1 MPANQKRQTGLAR
14 LLADKNGNFG
24 MFTALLL
31 PVGIFFTGVVMDTI
45 TAMEL
50 KHNMQS
56 TADAAALAGVSAM
69 ISKTKNYTIASA
81 EAEAETLMVGQL
93 AQSLANSGDKALKKT
108 LTDNSSVTI
117 SSPETGV
124 FVATAK
130 ASFKMPVN
138 AFTRLIAG
146 NSLTLSV
153 SSSTTA
159 TKESKAGLSMYLVLD
174 RSGSMSFVTEE
185 VKSTTV
191 PCQNFT
197 SSNWGSHSITDT
209 KSKSYIKPVTPCYL
223 RKIEALQNA
232 AASLFQSFNTAD
244 TTSERVRTGAIAY
257 SDKTY
262 SSTGMNWGTAAAA
275 TYVSNFPYLVE
286 GGTDSKGA
294 MKIAFEALKKSN
306 GTEKAEH
313 DKKKNTHFNR
323 YIVLMTDGEMT
334 GSSSAWN
341 STLDQET
348 RNYCRDAKADG
359 IVIFSVA
366 FMAPEKGKAL
376 LSYCASSPSHY
387 YQTAN
392 MAALSVA
399 FSDIANKAIQATVRL
414 TN

>member
-1 MPANQKRQTGLAR
+1 MPANQKRQTGLSR

-31 PVGIFFTGVVMDTI
+31 PAGIFFTGVVMDTI

-56 TADAAALAGVSAM
+56 TADAAALAGASAM
-69 ISKTKNYTIASA
+69 ISKSKTYTIASA
-81 EAEAETLMVGQL
+81 EAEAKTLMVGQL

-108 LTDNSSVTI
+108 LSDNSSVTI
-117 SSPETGV
+117 SNPETGV
-124 FVATAK
+124 FTATAK

-185 VKSTTV
+185 IKSKTV
-191 PCQNFT
+191 ACQNLNAG
-197 SSNWGSHSITDT
+197 NWAYRYEPSWSWYHVPATR
-209 KSKSYIKPVTPCYL
+209 PCYL

-232 AASLFQSFNTAD
+232 TTALFQSFNQAD
-244 TTSERVRTGAIAY
+244 PSKERVRTGAVAY
-257 SDKTY
+257 SDVTY
-262 SSTGMNWGTAAAA
+262 TQTNMAWGTAAAA
-275 TYVSNFPYLVE
+275 SYVAAFPYLVE

-294 MKIAFEALKKSN
+294 MKIALDALKKSN
-306 GTEKAEH
+306 TTEKAEH
-313 DKKKNTHFNR
+313 DNKRNTHFNR

-334 GSSSAWN
+334 GASSTWN

-359 IVIFSVA
+359 IIVFSVA
-366 FMAPEKGKAL
+366 FMAPDKGKEL
-376 LSYCASSPSHY
+376 LSYCASSASHY